1 MKKNIFALTAIL
13 LGVAFTGLTHA
24 NPAPAP
30 FTITNMSSS
39 EKGIY
44 RDVDNSKLT
53 SVAQADVVQSPLAI
67 TNMSSSEKDIYR
79 DVVDSNPTSY
89 SKREVNGHVY
99 ESWVDNDTA
108 YTKVD
113 GDLVKTYKIDNGQ
126 AERNIINMS
135 SNQR

>member
-13 LGVAFTGLTHA
+13 FGVAFTGLTHA

-30 FTITNMSSS
+30 FT
-39 EKGIY
+39 
-44 RDVDNSKLT
+44 
-53 SVAQADVVQSPLAI
+53 I